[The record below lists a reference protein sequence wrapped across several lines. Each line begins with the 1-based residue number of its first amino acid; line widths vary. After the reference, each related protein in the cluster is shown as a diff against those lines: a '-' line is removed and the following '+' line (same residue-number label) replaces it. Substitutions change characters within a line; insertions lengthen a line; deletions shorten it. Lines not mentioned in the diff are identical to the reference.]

1 MNKHFYFTALVA
13 VASLSLVACQQEQ
26 KDPKGESDKNE
37 LHFHIKAQQD
47 PPTKSFLYN
56 NGDGSY
62 TPCWNNGDV
71 LGAFLSGTTIDKN
84 VHVDLTL
91 TNTATDGPT
100 GVFEGSAVAAGQGT
114 FQAFYP
120 NSAFEKGYDD
130 GSLGFNIGV
139 ASDYIQ
145 HPEISSPDPSCD
157 VLISKAC
164 DYISDGT
171 DVVIDDLV
179 FTRPLSILKVN
190 LNGAYAKDEQVSW
203 FKVTAS
209 SGTLSGRVK
218 INPETKA
225 VTGWA
230 ASKSYAWAQYSTTK
244 PVINVANNNT
254 VYLVVNPTTLTA
266 GTTLTFTAETGLY
279 QIEKSVVLSS
289 DITFPVGDIAV
300 INLTIEQANCTAIG
314 TPGQYGLYDEA
325 GAFEDGGQYVFIMP
339 DGATPSTYYALHT
352 YRTLEVGGLT
362 PVNDVI
368 TNPSDKYVF
377 IAEAGSTTGKFALK
391 NKSTGKYYPA
401 ASGTSTDASSSKVDI
416 QLDYLSA
423 SGAYKINLGS
433 RFVAYFNATEARFYG
448 GSSFEDQIA
457 AGKALTSQKSGAFKV
472 YKLNYTPKTPI
483 ASPTGLSV
491 SGMTLSWNAVSGA
504 ASYTVTIGE
513 TVIPNVT
520 DPTYT
525 FTGFADYYNVSVV
538 AVPADTEHY
547 KNSVAATLSDA
558 VFGTPTLIEPTLSDG
573 GVTTTTVTATWADDP
588 HATNGYHCELY
599 VGANKMDE
607 KNVAFGVGTV
617 TFTGLTAGTE
627 YTVKVNAIAITAGAK
642 PYTASTVASINL
654 TPAGIHIANITAA
667 GSYAVDG
674 VTVMAVYGQNII
686 VSDATGSILVY
697 AANSLAIGDV
707 INISGSVKSYN
718 GVWEFYN
725 SPSMTKTG
733 TTTPVYPS
741 PVAYDSE
748 KITSY
753 ATTPVIEYATATG
766 VVSGSTLTVATGKV
780 LNVYG
785 DLSAFDGRTV
795 IVNGYAF
802 GYKDPKV
809 SFMLVG
815 TPTLDPSVPYMAT
828 TPASGSTIEWD
839 ADKYGSANAETISVS
854 LNGSASGYTVS
865 YTDTNSEWSV
875 SDNNSGT
882 ITVYPIAANSSSS
895 NKTLAITITHKD
907 DGTMT
912 SVINLKQNKA
922 GGVTWTRVTN
932 TATLLSGGTFI
943 LGYEAT
949 ENSGVIIPLRSDAT
963 GATTSANGVFYS
975 GTGSG
980 TTSNDGTIDMSTVT
994 ETSKYEVIISANS
1007 SVSGAIDIRLAT
1019 GNYVGN
1025 SNGKNTGRVYA
1036 APSANTAYKP
1046 TLKSDDKIELK
1057 CEAATSYPYFQYNT
1071 GSPRFCNYNNSQKNV
1086 VIYKKD

>member
-1 MNKHFYFTALVA
+1 MNKHFFYTALVA

-26 KDPKGESDKNE
+26 KDPKGESAKNE

-47 PPTKSFLYN
+47 PQTKSFLYN

-71 LGAFLSGTTIDKN
+71 LGAFLSGTTINKN

-130 GSLGFNIGV
+130 GTLGFNIGV

-448 GSSFEDQIA
+448 SSFEDQIA

-525 FTGFADYYNVSVV
+525 FKGSADYYNVSVV

-627 YTVKVNAIAITAGAK
+627 YTVKVNAIAITTGAK

-802 GYKDPKV
+802 GYYNSKV
-809 SFMLVG
+809 NFMLVG
-815 TPTLDPSVPYMAT
+815 TPTPDPSVPYMAT

-839 ADKYGSANAETISVS
+839 SDKYGSANAQTISVS
-854 LNGSASGYTVS
+854 QNGNASGYTVS
-865 YTDTNSEWSV
+865 YSDTANAWTIVDDGNGSV
-875 SDNNSGT
+875 SAYPNAANTSTTTDKTLTVTITHDDNTGLTSVITLNQKKIASQSYSVTYTVTSTSNVNTTGTAPQGSSAVYSQTHGTAKQMTAGNSITLTLSGFDGKTITGASVSVKSNSSKGAGSLSLVTGSTTIAQIASSAFNTSNWNGSWSTSYVDKTLTVTRTTIAENGT
-882 ITVYPIAANSSSS
+882 IT
-895 NKTLAITITHKD
+895 LTI
-907 DGTMT
+907 
-912 SVINLKQNKA
+912 
-922 GGVTWTRVTN
+922 
-932 TATLLSGGTFI
+932 
-943 LGYEAT
+943 EAT
-949 ENSGVIIPLRSDAT
+949 VNSL
-963 GATTSANGVFYS
+963 
-975 GTGSG
+975 
-980 TTSNDGTIDMSTVT
+980 
-994 ETSKYEVIISANS
+994 
-1007 SVSGAIDIRLAT
+1007 
-1019 GNYVGN
+1019 
-1025 SNGKNTGRVYA
+1025 
-1036 APSANTAYKP
+1036 
-1046 TLKSDDKIELK
+1046 
-1057 CEAATSYPYFQYNT
+1057 YFQSLTLTYE
-1071 GSPRFCNYNNSQKNV
+1071 
-1086 VIYKKD
+1086 

>member
-26 KDPKGESDKNE
+26 KDPKGESAKNE

-47 PPTKSFLYN
+47 PQTKSFLYN

-130 GSLGFNIGV
+130 GTLGFNIGV

-300 INLTIEQANCTAIG
+300 INLTIEQANCTATG

-401 ASGTSTDASSSKVDI
+401 ASGTSTNASSSKVDI

-433 RFVAYFNATEARFYG
+433 RFVAYYNATEARFYG
-448 GSSFEDQIA
+448 TSFEDQIA
-457 AGKALTSQKSGAFKV
+457 AGKALASQKSGAFKV

-525 FTGFADYYNVSVV
+525 FTGSADYYNVSVV

-674 VTVMAVYGQNII
+674 VTVMAVYGQNLI

-839 ADKYGSANAETISVS
+839 ADKYGNANAQTISVS
-854 LNGSASGYTVS
+854 QNGNASGYTVS
-865 YTDTNSEWSV
+865 YSDTANAWTIVDDGNGSV
-875 SDNNSGT
+875 SA
-882 ITVYPIAANSSSS
+882 YPNAANTSTTTD
-895 NKTLAITITHKD
+895 KTLTVTITHD
-907 DGTMT
+907 DNTGLT
-912 SVINLKQNKA
+912 SVITLNQKKIAAQSYSVTYTVTSKTAVSTTGTPPQGSSATYSQTYGTVKQMTA
-922 GGVTWTRVTN
+922 GN
-932 TATLLSGGTFI
+932 SITLTLSGFGGKTI
-943 LGYEAT
+943 
-949 ENSGVIIPLRSDAT
+949 T
-963 GATTSANGVFYS
+963 GASVSVHSNTKGGAGSLSLV
-975 GTGSG
+975 TGS
-980 TTSNDGTIDMSTVT
+980 TTIAQIASSAFNNANWNGSWSTSFVDKTLTVTRTTIAENGTIVLT
-994 ETSKYEVIISANS
+994 ISATTNS
-1007 SVSGAIDIRLAT
+1007 LFFESL
-1019 GNYVGN
+1019 
-1025 SNGKNTGRVYA
+1025 
-1036 APSANTAYKP
+1036 
-1046 TLKSDDKIELK
+1046 TLTYE
-1057 CEAATSYPYFQYNT
+1057 
-1071 GSPRFCNYNNSQKNV
+1071 
-1086 VIYKKD
+1086 

>member
-13 VASLSLVACQQEQ
+13 VASLTLVACQQEQ
-26 KDPKGESDKNE
+26 KDPKGESAKNE

-47 PPTKSFLYN
+47 PQTKSFLYN

-130 GSLGFNIGV
+130 GTLGFNIGV

-179 FTRPLSILKVN
+179 FTRPLSISKVN

-627 YTVKVNAIAITAGAK
+627 YTIKVNAIAITAGAK

-697 AANSLAIGDV
+697 AANNSHGLAIGDV

-785 DLSAFDGRTV
+785 NLSAFDGRTV

-815 TPTLDPSVPYMAT
+815 TPTPDPSVPYMAT

-839 ADKYGSANAETISVS
+839 SDKYGSANAQTISVS
-854 LNGSASGYTVS
+854 QNGNASGYTVS
-865 YTDTNSEWSV
+865 YSDTANAWTIVDDGNGSV
-875 SDNNSGT
+875 SAYPNAANTSTTTDKTLTVTITHDDNTGLTSVITLNQKKIASQSYSVTYTVTSTSTVKTTGTAPQGSSAAYSQTHGTAKQMTAGNSITLTLSGFDGKTITGASVSVKSNSSKGAGSLSLVTGSTTIAQIASSAFNTANWNGSWSTSYVDKTLTVTRTTIAENGT
-882 ITVYPIAANSSSS
+882 IT
-895 NKTLAITITHKD
+895 LTI
-907 DGTMT
+907 
-912 SVINLKQNKA
+912 
-922 GGVTWTRVTN
+922 
-932 TATLLSGGTFI
+932 
-943 LGYEAT
+943 EAT
-949 ENSGVIIPLRSDAT
+949 VNSL
-963 GATTSANGVFYS
+963 
-975 GTGSG
+975 
-980 TTSNDGTIDMSTVT
+980 
-994 ETSKYEVIISANS
+994 
-1007 SVSGAIDIRLAT
+1007 
-1019 GNYVGN
+1019 
-1025 SNGKNTGRVYA
+1025 
-1036 APSANTAYKP
+1036 
-1046 TLKSDDKIELK
+1046 
-1057 CEAATSYPYFQYNT
+1057 YFQSLTLTYE
-1071 GSPRFCNYNNSQKNV
+1071 
-1086 VIYKKD
+1086 